1 MSNAI
6 GAEQA
11 IWPPEMPEFLYRYD
25 TSESAVKILRDGT
38 LMFSSRRRFNDPF
51 DCRVRPTFDGS
62 REQFALYLAKRREPN
77 ASPDRLRSM
86 VREVIE
92 RITPEACEGVYRLW
106 ETNILDNSGII
117 CLSEVRDDIL
127 MWSHYPEQHKGVC
140 LQFRFEVPASFP
152 DLPLPVDYT
161 EHYPEFNFAE
171 QFSKVGSTDARE
183 R

>member
-6 GAEQA
+6 GVEKA

-25 TSESAVKILRDGT
+25 TAESAVKILRDGT

-51 DCRVRPTFDGS
+51 DCRVRPTFDGP
-62 REQFALYLAKRREPN
+62 REQFALYLAKRHEPN

-92 RITPEACEGVYRLW
+92 RITPEACEGVYTLK
-106 ETNILDNSGII
+106 SA
-117 CLSEVRDDIL
+117 
-127 MWSHYPEQHKGVC
+127 
-140 LQFRFEVPASFP
+140 VPTP
-152 DLPLPVDYT
+152 
-161 EHYPEFNFAE
+161 
-171 QFSKVGSTDARE
+171 RE